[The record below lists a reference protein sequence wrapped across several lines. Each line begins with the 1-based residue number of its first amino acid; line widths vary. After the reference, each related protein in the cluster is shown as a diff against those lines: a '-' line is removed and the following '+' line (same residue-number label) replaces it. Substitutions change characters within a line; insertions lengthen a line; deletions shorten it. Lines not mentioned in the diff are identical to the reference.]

1 MRNTVKGR
9 SIILKNDTTNTGG
22 SVLTASSLA
31 KQTQG
36 VACVGDSVYCPSCKK
51 TGTIVEGDS
60 LMKINGI
67 PVELEGHKVAC
78 GCSCGCV
85 LVAVG

>member
-1 MRNTVKGR
+1 MRSTVNSRK
-9 SIILKNDTTNTGG
+9 IILKNDTTNTGG
-22 SVLTASSLA
+22 TVLTASSLA

-36 VACVGDSVYCPSCKK
+36 VACVGDSVYCSSCKK

-67 PVELEGHKVAC
+67 PVALEGDKVVC
-78 GCSCGCV
+78 GCSGGCV
-85 LVAVG
+85 LVALG

>member
-1 MRNTVKGR
+1 MRSTVNSRK
-9 SIILKNDTTNTGG
+9 IILKNDTTNTGG
-22 SVLTASSLA
+22 TVLTASSLA

-60 LMKINGI
+60 LMKINDI
-67 PVELEGHKVAC
+67 PVALEGDKVVC
-78 GCSCGCV
+78 GCSGGCV
-85 LVAVG
+85 LVALG

>member
-1 MRNTVKGR
+1 MRSIVNGR
-9 SIILKNDTTNTGG
+9 EIILKNDTTNTGS

-31 KQTQG
+31 KHIQG
-36 VACVGDSVYCPSCKK
+36 VAYVGDSVYCPSCKK

-67 PVELEGHKVAC
+67 PVALEGHKVAC
-78 GCSCGCV
+78 GCSCSCV
-85 LVAVG
+85 LVAVD